1 MNTTNK
7 QDVVRTQL
15 AKEFIVQN
23 LRGEKRLL
31 PIKDYAERFK
41 VGLGTVQS
49 ALNDLKASGAV
60 TLNACGS
67 QGTFLGDVD
76 QKALWN
82 MSGYGILVALLPLDT
97 DPGIKGLATGLYEAF
112 THYDLPIHILFA
124 RGSANRTDILL
135 RGKCDFA
142 VMSELAY
149 HHAQAIGKPVLKVG
163 EIGRRACP
171 YGVLLPR
178 NGTHSTPLRMAYD
191 SYSYEQEA
199 LIRLLGW
206 KEHSYGGC
214 LGVQL
219 ADLVRAGEVEA
230 ALVNRESAAA
240 DQENFEFRPLNG
252 LPSRV
257 EEQLDRSIVV
267 VSQENQSLADL
278 LSIVAS
284 RALIDPVQEA
294 VVRGERF
301 VKY

>member
-60 TLNACGS
+60 TLNACGA

-199 LIRLLGW
+199 LIRLVGAVCCEASEDWSSRRYMEPSAIEGLW
-206 KEHSYGGC
+206 E
-214 LGVQL
+214 
-219 ADLVRAGEVEA
+219 REA
-230 ALVNRESAAA
+230 APAPEPTGEQV
-240 DQENFEFRPLNG
+240 
-252 LPSRV
+252 SRA
-257 EEQLDRSIVV
+257 R
-267 VSQENQSLADL
+267 AR
-278 LSIVAS
+278 IVALS
-284 RALIDPVQEA
+284 GLDEGAMA
-294 VVRGERF
+294 A
-301 VKY
+301 